1 MIHDESCTHTH
12 MQSTTS
18 AEATIREIEWR
29 HKVQVDEL
37 QEQLTSLQ
45 GQLQAETRAKETWKK
60 KFTMLLQLVK

>member
-1 MIHDESCTHTH
+1 

-18 AEATIREIEWR
+18 SEATIREIEWR

-37 QEQLTSLQ
+37 QEQLNSLQ
-45 GQLQAETRAKETWKK
+45 EQLQAETRAKETWKK